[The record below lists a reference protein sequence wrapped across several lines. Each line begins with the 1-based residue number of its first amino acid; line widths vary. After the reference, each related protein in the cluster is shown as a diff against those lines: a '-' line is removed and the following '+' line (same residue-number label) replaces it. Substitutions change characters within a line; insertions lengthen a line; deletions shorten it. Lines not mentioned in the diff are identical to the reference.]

1 MNMALTSKCCSRCKE
16 SRPLFDFS
24 AHTKAADGKQ
34 SQCKPCFAERARLTR
49 VGKPCITCGTPKE
62 PGVPRG
68 ARLCLQCAKVC
79 YVCKAAPRR
88 QQHRTCPACYSAQEK
103 VRNATPE
110 RQAKTRVTRIA
121 TKFKVPRAEAE
132 RLAEI
137 KQCAACEKNL
147 TRPGDTHVDHCHKTG
162 KVRDVLCFN
171 CNAALGHLSDD
182 PARLTKLLGY
192 IRKHVE

>member
-1 MNMALTSKCCSRCKE
+1 
-16 SRPLFDFS
+16 
-24 AHTKAADGKQ
+24 
-34 SQCKPCFAERARLTR
+34 
-49 VGKPCITCGTPKE
+49 
-62 PGVPRG
+62 
-68 ARLCLQCAKVC
+68 
-79 YVCKAAPRR
+79 
-88 QQHRTCPACYSAQEK
+88 
-103 VRNATPE
+103 
-110 RQAKTRVTRIA
+110 VTRIA